1 MIRPRSAPLLAVTCL
16 LVGCGGSGGARSN
29 AAVAVEFVFD
39 RHGGLCP
46 SPDGGG
52 DLCRLRVVVR
62 DDGTWV
68 AEGTPPPE
76 PIGGVVRP
84 GSASE
89 LAAIVDSGWEAL
101 TSRPFTG
108 TCPVAYDG
116 SEVAYT
122 VRRIPQG
129 ASAPFADA
137 DIREVRSCTHDFG
150 HAEAEA
156 VIRRLEALWRELA
169 LPS

>member
-1 MIRPRSAPLLAVTCL
+1 MA
-16 LVGCGGSGGARSN
+16 CGGSGDVGSN
-29 AAVAVEFVFD
+29 AAVAIEFVFD
-39 RHGGLCP
+39 RHGGLCA

-52 DLCRLRVVVR
+52 DLCRLRVVVH
-62 DDGTWV
+62 DDGTWA
-68 AEGTPPPE
+68 AEGAPLPE
-76 PIGGVVRP
+76 PIGGMVRP
-84 GSASE
+84 GAASE
-89 LAAIVDSGWEAL
+89 LATIVDGGWEAL
-101 TSRPFTG
+101 TARPFTG

-150 HAEAEA
+150 HAEAVA
-156 VIRRLEALWRELA
+156 VIRRLEALWRELD

>member
-1 MIRPRSAPLLAVTCL
+1 MTESRFPAIIAATCL
-16 LVGCGGSGGARSN
+16 LLGCGGSGGAGSN
-29 AAVAVEFVFD
+29 ADMAVEFVFE

-52 DLCRLRVVVR
+52 ELCRLSVVVH

-68 AEGTPPPE
+68 ADGAPPPE
-76 PIGGVVRP
+76 PTGGLVRE

-89 LAAIVDSGWEAL
+89 LAAIFDGGWEAL
-101 TSRPFTG
+101 TARPFTG

-116 SEVAYT
+116 SEVSYT

-129 ASAPFADA
+129 ASAAFADA
-137 DIREVRSCTHDFG
+137 DIREVRSCTHDLG
-150 HAEAEA
+150 HTEAEA
-156 VIRRLEALWRELA
+156 VIQALESLWRELA